1 MGGLVWIASY
11 PKSGNT
17 WTRNFLHNLLRPGED
32 TQNINKMHQLTTY
45 EIAGHW
51 YDGLVGKPIEE
62 CSTEDIAKVRMQA
75 QQRIANDTDGL
86 VFVKTHN
93 ALVRDHGV
101 SLINTAI
108 TAGAIYVVRNPLDVA
123 ISYSHHLN
131 ATIDVT
137 IERMNQ
143 PGVHTNNHKNVV
155 YEVVGSWTQNVHSWT
170 RREHQALHIM
180 RYEDMLADPEKTF
193 GKLCEFLL
201 LQPKRAELLGA
212 IEKSSFNRLKEQE
225 DKEGFHEKPKDA
237 KRFFREGRAGVWKEH
252 LSEEQVR
259 NIVAANREQMK
270 RFGYVPE
277 GF

>member
-17 WTRNFLHNLLRPGED
+17 WTRNFLHNLLRPGDD
-32 TQNINKMHQLTTY
+32 TQNINDMHHLTTY
-45 EIAGHW
+45 EIAGRW
-51 YDGLVGKPIEE
+51 YEGLVDKPIAE
-62 CSTEDIAKVRMQA
+62 CSTEDVAKVRMQA
-75 QQRIANDTDGL
+75 QQRIADDTDGL

-101 SLINTAI
+101 SMINTAI

-131 ATIDVT
+131 ATIDAA

-143 PGVHTNNHKNVV
+143 PGVQTNNHENVV
-155 YEVVGSWTQNVHSWT
+155 YEILGSWTQNVHSWT

-180 RYEDMLADPEKTF
+180 RYEDMLSDPEKTF
-193 GKLCEFLL
+193 AKLCTFLQL
-201 LQPKRAELLGA
+201 RPARAALTAA

-225 DKEGFHEKPKDA
+225 DKEGFREKPKDA
-237 KRFFREGRAGVWKEH
+237 KRFFREGRADVWKEQ
-252 LSEEQVR
+252 LSREQAQR
-259 NIVAANREQMK
+259 IVEAHREQMK